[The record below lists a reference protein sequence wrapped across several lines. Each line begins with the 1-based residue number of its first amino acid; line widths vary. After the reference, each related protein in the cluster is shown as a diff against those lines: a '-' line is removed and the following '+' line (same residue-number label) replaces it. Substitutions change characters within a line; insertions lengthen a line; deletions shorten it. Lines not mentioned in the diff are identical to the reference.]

1 MIDYQVLYDRR
12 GIHNQVISDSRT
24 LKVKDDKKGKA
35 RKAHKRVVDPAGIK
49 WYVIVGSKTWNECYL
64 EYEWNDHGF
73 GKKRKQPLPEFM
85 NTVEKR
91 RQT

>member
-12 GIHNQVISDSRT
+12 GIHNQVIPDSRT

-49 WYVIVGSKTWNECYL
+49 
-64 EYEWNDHGF
+64 
-73 GKKRKQPLPEFM
+73 
-85 NTVEKR
+85 
-91 RQT
+91 